1 MMLHL
6 ALYLKNLDGI
16 IYLYTNRK
24 MQKAILM
31 YKVTNNLTPMY
42 LQDLFVTRVSHYSLR
57 DSEGKLFLPKPI
69 ERIILSAPLVIVEL
83 HYGIAC
89 LNL

>member
-16 IYLYTNRK
+16 IK
-24 MQKAILM
+24 KAILM

-42 LQDLFVTRVSHYSLR
+42 LQDLFVTRVSHYIG
-57 DSEGKLFLPKPI
+57 SEILKANCFFLNL
-69 ERIILSAPLVIVEL
+69 ERIILSAPLVKVEL